1 VDRVSAQPARHA
13 LRGIDV
19 RAALLGTAAA
29 LAVAAVLGGTLVV
42 VLAAA
47 DAEWSGS
54 VNDPDQR
61 LTVIGLV
68 WGAMSLFVAGLVGGY
83 VAGLRTRAAGG
94 ASGLATAIAVLV
106 VLAVVLLVVLGT
118 GLVDVPHWF
127 TQYAL
132 SVAAAGVGVNA
143 SLAVLAGGFVGG
155 GMGEDHERRAHPA
168 DGGHAGAGHHH
179 HAPPGGLAHG

>member
-1 VDRVSAQPARHA
+1 MSTAPAGHA
-13 LRGIDV
+13 LQRVDV
-19 RAALLGTAAA
+19 RAALLGAAAA
-29 LAVAAVLGGTLVV
+29 LAVAAVLGGILVG

-47 DAEWSGS
+47 DAEWSSS

-61 LTVIGLV
+61 LTVIGLI
-68 WGAMSLFVAGLVGGY
+68 WGAMSLFVAGLTGGY
-83 VAGLRTRAAGG
+83 VAGRTTRAQGG
-94 ASGLATAIAVLV
+94 ASGLATSIAVLA
-106 VLAVVLLVVLGT
+106 VLALVLLIVLGT

-155 GMGEDHERRAHPA
+155 GMGEEHERRAHPV
-168 DGGHAGAGHHH
+168 DSGHAGAGHHH
-179 HAPPGGLAHG
+179 HPQGGGLAHG

>member
-1 VDRVSAQPARHA
+1 M
-13 LRGIDV
+13 
-19 RAALLGTAAA
+19 
-29 LAVAAVLGGTLVV
+29 
-42 VLAAA
+42 LAAA

-61 LTVIGLV
+61 LTVIGLI
-68 WGAMSLFVAGLVGGY
+68 WGAMSLFVAGLTGGY
-83 VAGLRTRAAGG
+83 VAGLRTRADGG

-106 VLAVVLLVVLGT
+106 VLALVLLVVLGT

-168 DGGHAGAGHHH
+168 DSGHAGAGHHH
-179 HAPPGGLAHG
+179 YARPGGLAHG